1 MLTRARLYTTDGNWG
16 HQQRL
21 PPGEGGKNQ
30 QEDARIVIAHTGGLV
45 TAEDQGFRGKV
56 APSCECVLFWE
67 AHLALPLD
75 LRQKL
80 NICLLDSHGF
90 PG

>member
-1 MLTRARLYTTDGNWG
+1 M
-16 HQQRL
+16 
-21 PPGEGGKNQ
+21 
-30 QEDARIVIAHTGGLV
+30 IAHTGGLV

-56 APSCECVLFWE
+56 APSCECALFWE